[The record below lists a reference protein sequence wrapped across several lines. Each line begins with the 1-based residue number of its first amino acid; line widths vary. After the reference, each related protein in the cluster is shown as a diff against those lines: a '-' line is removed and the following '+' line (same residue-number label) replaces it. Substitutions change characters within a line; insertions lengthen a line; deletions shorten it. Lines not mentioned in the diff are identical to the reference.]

1 MILPNE
7 LIVDAFCGGGGA
19 SEGIRRATGRSP
31 DIAINH
37 DEDAIVMH
45 EANHPETMHLRES
58 IWTVNPSKVTKGAPV
73 GLLWASPDCTHFS
86 RAKGG
91 KPVNRRRRSL
101 ANVVIKWARDVK
113 PRIICMENVPEFQT
127 WGPLGKDHKPIQS
140 RSGSYYGRWKRSLER
155 LGYKVEDR
163 IMVAADFGAP
173 TTRKRLFIVA
183 RRDGQP
189 INWPAKTHG
198 KGCALPWQAVAGCID
213 WSIPCPSI
221 FDRKRPLADATLRRI
236 ARGIMK
242 YVVNDPKPFIVNL
255 THGVRL
261 EDIDVPAKTITAAHR
276 GEKALCSPIIAGCGG
291 RAGQTQ
297 PRPGSAPMYTIT
309 KKADTA
315 EVEVGLAP
323 FIAGV
328 GGPEYSGKPV
338 PADLPTGTIVKENH
352 RALAVAHLLK
362 HFTTK
367 TGDNLDA
374 RSPAG
379 TITTQDHH
387 SLTIAHLET
396 HTTGHSGGKAEDPL
410 STITTGGQ
418 QALVAAHGVKMYG
431 TSTGQDLTEP
441 AHTITGQG
449 LHAGVVA
456 AFLQEYYGN
465 GNPLKADNP
474 IPTIVTK
481 DRVAL
486 VTVEIEG
493 STYVIVDIGMRML
506 RPREL
511 ARAQGFQHD
520 YKLTGNQSNQVAK
533 IGNSV
538 VPHCAEALV
547 RAQLG
552 LGPIHQDDQQDLLR
566 EAA

>member
-1 MILPNE
+1 MIYANE

-37 DEDAIVMH
+37 DEEAILMH

-58 IWTVNPSKVTKGAPV
+58 IWTVDPHKVTKGAPV

-101 ANVVIKWARDVK
+101 ANVVVKWAK
-113 PRIICMENVPEFQT
+113 QTSPRFIRVENVPEFQT
-127 WGPLGKDHKPIQS
+127 WGPLGKDNKPIAA
-140 RSGSYYGRWKRSLER
+140 RSGEYFRRWVRSFER
-155 LGYKVEDR
+155 MGYTVDWKTL
-163 IMVAADFGAP
+163 VAADYGAP
-173 TTRKRLFIVA
+173 TTRKRLFVA
-183 RRDGQP
+183 MNRDGVP
-189 INWPAKTHG
+189 VLWPAKTHG
-198 KGCALPWQAVAGCID
+198 KGTPNPWQAVSTCID

-221 FDRKRPLADATLRRI
+221 FDRKKKLADATLRRI

-242 YVVNDPKPFIVNL
+242 YVINNPKPFIVNMS
-255 THGVRL
+255 HGGKI
-261 EDIDVPAKTITAAHR
+261 EQFDNPMSTIKTER
-276 GEKALCSPIIAGCGG
+276 GGCRALVSPIIAGCGG
-291 RAGQTQ
+291 RAGQTK
-297 PRPGSAPMYTIT
+297 PRPGSEPMYTIT

-315 EVEVGLAP
+315 VVSPVLVNTRNGERLGQEPRVRDIEDPAP
-323 FIAGV
+323 AVTARGSQ
-328 GGPEYSGKPV
+328 G
-338 PADLPTGTIVKENH
+338 
-352 RALAVAHLLK
+352 ALAVANLLK
-362 HFTTK
+362 HYGAVTGQPMEAPLGTVTTV
-367 TGDNLDA
+367 
-374 RSPAG
+374 
-379 TITTQDHH
+379 DHH
-387 SLTIAHLET
+387 SVTIAHGL
-396 HTTGHSGGKAEDPL
+396 
-410 STITTGGQ
+410 
-418 QALVAAHGVKMYG
+418 KMYG
-431 TSTGQDLTEP
+431 TSIGQDLQDP

-465 GNPLKADNP
+465 GNPLSADAP

-486 VTVEIEG
+486 VTIEIEG

-506 RPREL
+506 KPREL
-511 ARAQGFQHD
+511 ARAQGFQD
-520 YKLTGNQSNQVAK
+520 EYKLTGNQSNQVAK

-538 VPHCAEALV
+538 VPQCAEAIV

-552 LGPIHQDDQQDLLR
+552 GAPVE
-566 EAA
+566 EAQPNLFQKAA